1 MSAATLFPNAPD
13 ISADDYCIFGLAT
26 CFVKEDGE
34 VWEVEI
40 IEPIPSSYL
49 EALLKGVPT
58 AYKFVCAQSLK
69 DVFGKEQLQKPAR
82 FPETA
87 QFCSDFAI
95 RSVAAART
103 YKRNRDA
110 QTYIRL
116 GTVREDFNYSLERKR
131 VLNADRLVTAEDN
144 VKQHAY
150 THQVL

>member
-34 VWEVEI
+34 VREVEI

-58 AYKFVCAQSLK
+58 AYQFVCAQSLK
-69 DVFGKEQLQKPAR
+69 DVFSQKELQKPAE
-82 FPETA
+82 FPENA
-87 QFCSDFAI
+87 QFCPDFAI
-95 RSVAAART
+95 RSVAATRT

-110 QTYIRL
+110 QAYIRL
-116 GTVREDFNYSLERKR
+116 GTVRKDLNYSLEHKR
-131 VLNADRLVTAEDN
+131 VLNAARMVTAEDN